1 MPKIN
6 DRDYAGIE
14 RIFEEGWRDPM
25 TCPLVPLQTR
35 NNKVFFKVFLTCTKR
50 NGQITSM
57 NLINLQ
63 TRVTSLFYPRGKKAL
78 TFSFDTDTFMAPRG
92 PSVSVVM
99 GGVRWGIYSR
109 TALFQGGAY
118 FKITFLTIWNLT
130 LNQLIANAVNTK
142 YSNSIF
148 KIALLKH
155 RQRLSDNSSR
165 RKTWSTPDTDPIKL

>member
-1 MPKIN
+1 MIEITPGLSEYLK
-6 DRDYAGIE
+6 RDDGTL
-14 RIFEEGWRDPM
+14 WH
-25 TCPLVPLQTR
+25 VPWFHCKQETT
-35 NNKVFFKVFLTCTKR
+35 KFFFKYFWPAQKEMAKLPPWTKFADTCHLI
-50 NGQITSM
+50 ITD
-57 NLINLQ
+57 
-63 TRVTSLFYPRGKKAL
+63 SLFYPRGKKAL

-148 KIALLKH
+148 EIALLKH